1 MAKNKPAQGK
11 TFEPTIPAPVRQ
23 GLREQQYAEGK
34 TIRNTCSRVS
44 HADWKAPADRADP
57 IEILEGS
64 NKGRLP
70 ELIPVRYGRMIPSP
84 FVFFRGAAAIMAADL
99 AHTPVTGIRV
109 QSCGDAHLMNFGVF
123 ATPERHVIFDINDF
137 DETLPAP
144 WEWDIKRLATSF
156 LIASRSNG
164 FSEAGARKTALASVR
179 SYRGRMA
186 EFAQMRALDV
196 WYTRLDMETIL
207 PSIKDQEAQ
216 KRLQRRL
223 QKAQAS
229 EVHEVDFPKL
239 VTLESGEPTIRD
251 NPPLIYHL
259 REQRAP
265 EFEARVADAFARYRE
280 SLPDERRVLLD
291 RYQRKDLAIKVVGV
305 GSVGTLCAVI
315 LMMADVDDPLFLQ
328 VKEAGMSVLEP
339 HAGKSI
345 YANHGQ
351 RVVDGERLMQSASDI
366 FLGWTENREGRHFYV
381 RQLHDMKIKMPVE
394 LFTLKVMVQYAEYC
408 GWALAR
414 AHARA
419 GQPALIA
426 GYLGKGDQFD
436 EAVADFAIRYAEQ
449 NECDYEALV
458 RAVRQGRIEVYTES

>member
-1 MAKNKPAQGK
+1 MKNKSRRRKADRPVSPAVVPQ
-11 TFEPTIPAPVRQ
+11 RS
-23 GLREQQYAEGK
+23 REQQYAEGK
-34 TIRNTCSRVS
+34 AIRDTCPRLN
-44 HADWKAPADRADP
+44 HADWKPPADRVDI
-57 IEILEGS
+57 IEILEAS

-99 AHTPVTGIRV
+99 AHTPATGIRV
-109 QSCGDAHLMNFGVF
+109 QACGDAHLMNFGVF
-123 ATPERHVIFDINDF
+123 ATPERRVIFDINDF

-144 WEWDIKRLATSF
+144 WEWDVKRLATSF
-156 LIASRSNG
+156 LIASLSNG
-164 FSEAGARKTALASVR
+164 FSAADARKTALCCVR
-179 SYRGRMA
+179 SYRERMA
-186 EFAQMRALDV
+186 EFAQMRTLEV
-196 WYTRLDMETIL
+196 WYARLDLETIL

-216 KRLQRRL
+216 KRLQRRV
-223 QKAQAS
+223 QKAEAS
-229 EVHEVDFPKL
+229 DVLEVDFPKL
-239 VTLESGEPTIRD
+239 VSVESGEPKIRD

-259 REQRAP
+259 RDQAGP
-265 EFEARVADAFARYRE
+265 EFEARVADAFARYRK

-305 GSVGTLCAVI
+305 GSVGTFCAI
-315 LMMADVDDPLFLQ
+315 MLMMAHVDDPLFLQ
-328 VKEAGMSVLEP
+328 IKEAGTSVLEP
-339 HAGKSI
+339 YAGKSI

-351 RVVDGERLMQSASDI
+351 RVVNGLRLMQSASDL
-366 FLGWTENREGRHFYV
+366 FLGWTEGREGRHFYV
-381 RQLHDMKIKMPVE
+381 RQLHDMKIKLLVE

-436 EAVADFAIRYAEQ
+436 EAIADFATAYARQ
-449 NECDYEALV
+449 NERDYKALV
-458 RAVRQGRIEVYTES
+458 RAARQGRIEVQTVD

>member
-1 MAKNKPAQGK
+1 MKNKSRRKKADKPVSPAV
-11 TFEPTIPAPVRQ
+11 VRQ
-23 GLREQQYAEGK
+23 RSREQQYAEGK
-34 TIRNTCSRVS
+34 AIRDTCPRES
-44 HADWKAPADRADP
+44 HAGWKPAADRSDP
-57 IEILEGS
+57 IEILEAS

-99 AHTPVTGIRV
+99 AHTPATGIRV
-109 QSCGDAHLMNFGVF
+109 QSCGDAHLMNFGAF
-123 ATPERHVIFDINDF
+123 ATPERRLIFDINDF

-164 FSEAGARKTALASVR
+164 FSESDARKTALRCVR
-179 SYRGRMA
+179 SYRERMA
-186 EFAQMRALDV
+186 EFAQMRTLEV
-196 WYTRLDMETIL
+196 WYARLDLERIL

-216 KRLQRRL
+216 RRL
-223 QKAQAS
+223 ERRVQKAES
-229 EVHEVDFPKL
+229 SDTHEVDFPKL
-239 VTLESGEPTIRD
+239 VTVENGEPTIRD

-259 REQRAP
+259 REQAGP
-265 EFEARVADAFARYRE
+265 EFESRVADAFVRYRE

-291 RYQRKDLAIKVVGV
+291 RYQRKDLAMKVVGV
-305 GSVGTLCAVI
+305 GSVGTFCAVA

-328 VKEAGMSVLEP
+328 VKEAGPSVLEP
-339 HAGKSI
+339 YAGKSI

-351 RVVDGERLMQSASDI
+351 RVVTGQRLMQSASDM
-366 FLGWTENREGRHFYV
+366 FLGWTEGREGRHFYI
-381 RQLHDMKIKMPVE
+381 RQLHDMKIKLLVE
-394 LFTLKVMVQYAEYC
+394 LFTLSVMVQYAEYC

-419 GQPALIA
+419 GQPSLIS

-436 EAVADFAIRYAEQ
+436 EAVADFATAYARQ
-449 NECDYEALV
+449 NELDFKALV
-458 RAVRQGRIEVYTES
+458 RAARQGRIEVYTES

>member
-1 MAKNKPAQGK
+1 MAKNKRLRGKVDKPVSPAV
-11 TFEPTIPAPVRQ
+11 VRQ
-23 GLREQQYAEGK
+23 RSREQQYAEGK
-34 TIRNTCSRVS
+34 AIRDTCPRLN
-44 HADWKAPADRADP
+44 HADWKPPADRVDP
-57 IEILEGS
+57 IEILEAS

-84 FVFFRGAAAIMAADL
+84 FVFYRGAAAIMAADL
-99 AHTPVTGIRV
+99 AHTPATGIRV
-109 QSCGDAHLMNFGVF
+109 QSCGDAHLMNFGAF
-123 ATPERHVIFDINDF
+123 ATPERRVIFDINDF

-144 WEWDIKRLATSF
+144 WEWDVKRLATSF

-164 FSEAGARKTALASVR
+164 FSEADARKTALCCVR
-179 SYRGRMA
+179 SYRERMA
-186 EFAQMRALDV
+186 EFAQMRTLEV
-196 WYTRLDMETIL
+196 WYARLDLETIL
-207 PSIKDQEAQ
+207 PRIKDQEAQ
-216 KRLQRRL
+216 KRLQRRV
-223 QKAQAS
+223 QKAEAS
-229 EVHEVDFPKL
+229 DVLEVDFPKL
-239 VTLESGEPTIRD
+239 VSVENGEPTIRD

-259 REQRAP
+259 REQAGP

-305 GSVGTLCAVI
+305 GSVGTFCAVI

-328 VKEAGMSVLEP
+328 VKEAGTSVLEP
-339 HAGKSI
+339 YAGKSI

-351 RVVDGERLMQSASDI
+351 RVVAGLRLMQSASDL
-366 FLGWTENREGRHFYV
+366 FLGWTEGREGRHFYV
-381 RQLHDMKIKMPVE
+381 RQLHDMKIKLLVE

-426 GYLGKGDQFD
+426 GYLGKADQFD
-436 EAVADFAIRYAEQ
+436 EAVADFATAYAGQ
-449 NECDYEALV
+449 NESDYKALV
-458 RAVRQGRIEVYTES
+458 RAVRQGRIEVFTES

>member
-1 MAKNKPAQGK
+1 MDKAASPLVVGY
-11 TFEPTIPAPVRQ
+11 RS
-23 GLREQQYAEGK
+23 RDQQYAEGK
-34 TIRNTCSRVS
+34 ALRDTCPRVS
-44 HADWKAPADRADP
+44 HADWKPPADRVNT
-57 IEILEGS
+57 IEMLEAS

-99 AHTPVTGIRV
+99 AHTPTTGVRV
-109 QSCGDAHLMNFGVF
+109 QSCGDAHLMNFGAF
-123 ATPERHVIFDINDF
+123 ATPERRMIFDINDF

-164 FSEAGARKTALASVR
+164 FSEADARKAALRCVR
-179 SYRGRMA
+179 SYRERMA
-186 EFAQMRALDV
+186 EFAQMRTLEV
-196 WYTRLDMETIL
+196 WYARLDLETIL

-216 KRLQRRL
+216 KRLERRV
-223 QKAQAS
+223 QKAEAS

-239 VTLESGEPTIRD
+239 VTVEKGEPKIRD

-259 REQRAP
+259 SEQAGP
-265 EFEARVADAFARYRE
+265 KFEARVADAFARYRE

-291 RYQRKDLAIKVVGV
+291 RYQRKDLAMKVVGV
-305 GSVGTLCAVI
+305 GSVGTFCAVT

-339 HAGKSI
+339 YAGKSI

-351 RVVDGERLMQSASDI
+351 RVVTGQRLMQSASDM
-366 FLGWTENREGRHFYV
+366 FLGWTEGREGRHFYV
-381 RQLHDMKIKMPVE
+381 RQLHDMKIKLLVE
-394 LFTLKVMVQYAEYC
+394 LFTPSVMVQYAEYC

-419 GQPALIA
+419 GQPAMIA

-436 EAVADFAIRYAEQ
+436 EALADFATAYAQQ
-449 NECDYEALV
+449 NELDYKALV
-458 RAVRQGRIEVYTES
+458 RAVQQGRIEVYTES

>member
-1 MAKNKPAQGK
+1 MAKNKRLRDKVDEPAS
-11 TFEPTIPAPVRQ
+11 PAVVGQRS
-23 GLREQQYAEGK
+23 REQFYTEGK
-34 TIRNTCSRVS
+34 AIRDSCPRTS
-44 HADWKAPADRADP
+44 HADWKPLADRPDP
-57 IEILEGS
+57 IEILEAS

-70 ELIPVRYGRMIPSP
+70 ELIPVRYGRMISSP

-99 AHTPVTGIRV
+99 AHTPATGIRV
-109 QSCGDAHLMNFGVF
+109 QVCSDAHLMNFGAS
-123 ATPERHVIFDINDF
+123 ATPERRMIFDINDF

-144 WEWDIKRLATSF
+144 WEWDVKRLATSF
-156 LIASRSNG
+156 LIASRSSG
-164 FSEAGARKTALASVR
+164 FSESAARKTALCCVR
-179 SYRGRMA
+179 SYRERMT
-186 EFAQMRALDV
+186 EFAHMRTLEV
-196 WYTRLDMETIL
+196 WYARLDLETIL

-216 KRLQRRL
+216 KRLQRRV
-223 QKAQAS
+223 QKAEAS
-229 EVHEVDFPKL
+229 DVLEADFPKL
-239 VTLESGEPTIRD
+239 VSVENGEPTIRD

-259 REQRAP
+259 REQAGP

-291 RYQRKDLAIKVVGV
+291 RFRRKDVAMKVVGV
-305 GSVGTLCAVI
+305 GSVGTFCAVM

-328 VKEAGMSVLEP
+328 VKEAGTSVLEP
-339 HAGKSI
+339 YAGKSI

-351 RVVDGERLMQSASDI
+351 RVVTGLRLMQSASDL
-366 FLGWTENREGRHFYV
+366 FLGWTEGREGRHFYV
-381 RQLHDMKIKMPVE
+381 RQLHDMKIKLLVE

-436 EAVADFAIRYAEQ
+436 EALADFATAYARQ
-449 NECDYEALV
+449 NERDYEALV

>member
-1 MAKNKPAQGK
+1 MAKNKRLRGKVDKPVSPAV
-11 TFEPTIPAPVRQ
+11 VRQ
-23 GLREQQYAEGK
+23 RSREQQYAEGK
-34 TIRNTCSRVS
+34 AIRDTCPRLN
-44 HADWKAPADRADP
+44 HADWKPPADRVDP
-57 IEILEGS
+57 IEILEAS

-84 FVFFRGAAAIMAADL
+84 FVFYRGAAAIMAADL
-99 AHTPVTGIRV
+99 AHTPATGIRV
-109 QSCGDAHLMNFGVF
+109 QSCGDAHLMNFGAF
-123 ATPERHVIFDINDF
+123 ATPERRVIFDINDF

-144 WEWDIKRLATSF
+144 WEWDVKRLATSF

-164 FSEAGARKTALASVR
+164 FSEADARKTALCCVR
-179 SYRGRMA
+179 SYRERMA
-186 EFAQMRALDV
+186 EFAQMRTLEV
-196 WYTRLDMETIL
+196 WYARLDLETIL

-216 KRLQRRL
+216 KRLQRRV
-223 QKAQAS
+223 QKAEAS
-229 EVHEVDFPKL
+229 DVLEVDFPKL
-239 VTLESGEPTIRD
+239 VSVENGEPTIRD

-259 REQRAP
+259 REQAGP

-305 GSVGTLCAVI
+305 GSVGTFCAVI

-328 VKEAGMSVLEP
+328 VKEAGTSVLEP
-339 HAGKSI
+339 YAGKSI

-351 RVVDGERLMQSASDI
+351 RVVAGLRLMQSASDL
-366 FLGWTENREGRHFYV
+366 FLGWTEGREGRHFYV
-381 RQLHDMKIKMPVE
+381 RQLHDMKIKLLVE
-394 LFTLKVMVQYAEYC
+394 LFTLKVMIQYAEYC

-426 GYLGKGDQFD
+426 GYLGKADQFD
-436 EAVADFAIRYAEQ
+436 EAVADFATAYAGQ
-449 NECDYEALV
+449 NESDYKALV
-458 RAVRQGRIEVYTES
+458 RAVRQGRIEVFTES